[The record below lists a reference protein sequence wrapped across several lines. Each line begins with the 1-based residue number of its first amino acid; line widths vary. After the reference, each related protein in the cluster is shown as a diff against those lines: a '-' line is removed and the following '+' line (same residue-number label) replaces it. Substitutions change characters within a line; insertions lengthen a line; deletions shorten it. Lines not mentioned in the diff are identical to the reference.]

1 MPFSKGETFVAMT
14 DYSVEVQADFLER
27 QAKAQP
33 IAAVAEL
40 IWNGLD
46 ADATKIAVDLENDHL
61 GGLQRIIVTDN
72 GHGIP
77 YADAPTLFRN
87 LGGSW
92 KKHGARTKSLQR
104 QLHGQEGRGRF
115 KAFALGAAA
124 DWKTTY
130 ARDGQLFRYEITI
143 LEHDIRRVSIAEE
156 APVNGHAPTGVTVV
170 VSDLKRNFIS
180 LKPENS
186 AQEFSEI
193 FAIYLK
199 NYRDVV
205 IIIGSERIDPAT
217 AIFKTWELQLTPI
230 EDEDGHSHPVSVE
243 VIEWRRQTKRALYLC
258 NEQGFPLS
266 QVETR
271 FHVGD
276 FHFSAYLK
284 SSFIRILHQDNRLE
298 LAEMVPALVS
308 AIEEARTKIKEIF
321 RERASE
327 RAKIVVE
334 DWKAQNIYPYQGE
347 ADTQIERAERQI
359 FDIVAVTVQE
369 AAPEFNEIPRPQ
381 IALHLRMLRHAIERS
396 PTELQ
401 RILDEVLRL
410 PKRKQKEL
418 AVLLDETDLSAIIS
432 AATMIA
438 DRLKF
443 LHGLRIILFDHEAK
457 ERLKERSQL
466 HKILETNTWIFGEEF
481 NLWASDKELTTVLKT
496 HKEKLDPQ
504 LIIDEP
510 VKLLTR
516 KRGIVD
522 LMLARSQKRHRAD
535 DYEHLVVELKA
546 PKVTLTSKELTQ
558 IKDYALSVSRDPRYH
573 RVAGVRWHF
582 WLVADKYDDFVQSE
596 IASGPDPDRRLVNR
610 GQNVSVGVKTWGEI
624 LDENNARLQF
634 VKQALEH
641 NADDGQAL
649 AFLEERHREFLEG
662 VILQDDEDALVDEEQ
677 PAAPAAEVT

>member
-1 MPFSKGETFVAMT
+1 MT
-14 DYSVEVQADFLER
+14 DYTVEIQPDFLER

-46 ADATKIAVDLENDHL
+46 ADASAISVDFEGSDL
-61 GGLQRIIVTDN
+61 GGLGRIIVTDN
-72 GHGIP
+72 GDGIP
-77 YADAPTLFRN
+77 HADAPMLFGN

-92 KKHGARTKSLQR
+92 KKHGARTKNRNR

-115 KAFALGAAA
+115 KAFALGSVV
-124 DWKTTY
+124 DWKSTY
-130 ARDGQLFRYEITI
+130 SRDGELFRFEISI
-143 LEHDIRRVSIAEE
+143 LDRDIRRVRIADEKR
-156 APVNGHAPTGVTVV
+156 VNGSAPTGVTVV
-170 VSDLKRNFIS
+170 VSELKRNFVS
-180 LKPENS
+180 LSPEHS
-186 AQEFSEI
+186 IQEFSEI

-199 NYRDVV
+199 NYRDVR
-205 IIIGSERIDPAT
+205 IIIDGERIDPTIAV
-217 AIFKTWELQLTPI
+217 AKTSELILAPI
-230 EDEDGHSHPVSVE
+230 EDEDGKIYPAALE

-266 QVETR
+266 QLETR

-276 FHFSAYLK
+276 FHFSGYLK
-284 SSFIRILHQDNRLE
+284 SPLISALHQDNRLE
-298 LAEMVPALVS
+298 LAEMVPALTKAVD
-308 AIEEARTKIKEIF
+308 EARGKIKELF
-321 RERASE
+321 RDRASE
-327 RAKIVVE
+327 RARIVVE
-334 DWKAQNIYPYQGE
+334 DWKAQKLYPYQGE
-347 ADTQIERAERQI
+347 ASTQIERAERQI

-369 AAPEFNEIPRPQ
+369 ATPAFNETPRPQ
-381 IALHLRMLRHAIERS
+381 MALHLRMLRHAIERS

-410 PKRKQKEL
+410 PKRKQREL

-443 LHGLRIILFDHEAK
+443 LQGLRIILFDAEAK
-457 ERLKERSQL
+457 GRLKERSQL

-481 NLWASDKELTTVLKT
+481 NLWASDRELTTVLKV
-496 HKEKLDPQ
+496 HKEKLDPD

-510 VKLLTR
+510 VKLLIR

-522 LMLARSQKRHRAD
+522 LMLSRSQKRHRAD
-535 DYEHLVVELKA
+535 EYEHLVVELKA

-558 IKDYALSVSRDPRYH
+558 IKDYALSVARDPRYH
-573 RVAGVRWHF
+573 RVSGVRWHF
-582 WLVADKYDDFVQSE
+582 WLVSDKYDDFVQSE
-596 IASGPDPDRRLVNR
+596 IASGPDPERRLINR
-610 GQNVSVGVKTWGEI
+610 GPNFSIGVKTWGEI

-634 VKQALEH
+634 VKNALEH

-662 VILQDDEDALVDEEQ
+662 VVVEDDADDQ
-677 PAAPAAEVT
+677 PGDDPKPAPSGDT

>member
-1 MPFSKGETFVAMT
+1 MT
-14 DYSVEVQADFLER
+14 EYAVEIQPDFLER
-27 QAKAQP
+27 QAKALP

-46 ADATKIAVDLENDHL
+46 ADATSVTIDFIDDNL
-61 GGLQRIIVTDN
+61 GGLNSIIVTDN
-72 GHGIP
+72 GEGIP
-77 YADAPTLFRN
+77 HADAPTLFRN

-92 KKHGARTKSLQR
+92 KKHGSCTKLRNR

-115 KAFALGAAA
+115 KAFALGSVV
-124 DWKTTY
+124 DWKSTY
-130 ARDGQLFRYEITI
+130 ARDGKLFRYEITM
-143 LEHDIRRVSIAEE
+143 LDSDIRHVRIGDEVSVAGA
-156 APVNGHAPTGVTVV
+156 APAGVTVV
-170 VSDLKRNFIS
+170 VSELKRNFVS

-186 AQEFSEI
+186 VQEFSEI

-199 NYRDVV
+199 NYRDIA
-205 IIIGSERIDPAT
+205 IIIGGERIDPAV
-217 AIFKTWELQLTPI
+217 AIANTWDVQLTPI
-230 EDEDGHSHPVSVE
+230 PDDEGNLHPASVE

-266 QVETR
+266 HVETR

-284 SSFIRILHQDNRLE
+284 SPLISALHRDNRLE
-298 LAEMVPALVS
+298 LAEMVPALTKAVD
-308 AIEEARTKIKEIF
+308 EARQKIKDIF
-321 RERASE
+321 RDRASE

-334 DWKAQNIYPYQGE
+334 DWKAQNLYPYEGE
-347 ADTQIERAERQI
+347 ATTQIERAERQI

-369 AAPEFNEIPRPQ
+369 ATSDSRDMPRPQ
-381 IALHLRMLRHAIERS
+381 MALHLRMLRHAIERS

-432 AATMIA
+432 AATMVA

-443 LHGLRIILFDHEAK
+443 LQGLRIILFDHEAK
-457 ERLKERSQL
+457 NRLKERSQL

-481 NLWASDKELTTVLKT
+481 NLWASDRELTTVLKI
-496 HKEKLDPQ
+496 HREKLDPD

-522 LMLARSQKRHRAD
+522 LMLSRAQKRHRAD

-546 PKVTLTSKELTQ
+546 PKVKLTSKELTQ
-558 IKDYALSVSRDPRYH
+558 IKDYALSVARDARYH
-573 RVAGVRWHF
+573 RVSGVRWHF
-582 WLVADKYDDFVQSE
+582 WLVSDEYDDFVQSD
-596 IASGPDPDRRLVNR
+596 IAGGPDPERRLIHR
-610 GQNVSVGVKTWGEI
+610 SANVSIGVKTWGEI
-624 LDENNARLQF
+624 LDENDARLQF
-634 VKQALEH
+634 VKEALEH

-662 VILQDDEDALVDEEQ
+662 VVIQDDSEENADADKTPV
-677 PAAPAAEVT
+677 AADGA

>member
-1 MPFSKGETFVAMT
+1 MT